1 MKLAAVGLGIKPVI
15 LFKEGVISLSAIARS
30 RKKSLLELA
39 RQAAAFLK
47 KNAERL
53 DGYSLQVGYGLS
65 REDGEEVL
73 NAFRTALKSA
83 GFQNAPEPELVQIG
97 TMVGAHNGPYL
108 MRIAF
113 LKRDSAADS

>member
-15 LFKEGVISLSAIARS
+15 LFKEGVISLSAIARG

-73 NAFRTALKSA
+73 NAFRTALRIPDKA
-83 GFQNAPEPELVQIG
+83 GVPADA
-97 TMVGAHNGPYL
+97 GAIRLRLPSVTFTGKEKTRSL
-108 MRIAF
+108 R
-113 LKRDSAADS
+113 R